1 MMMAGIGALVL
12 ISGLILY
19 MVFGQGQDLTEQM
32 DQNTASI
39 KDEIGE
45 VKEMA
50 ISPRVVLTL
59 AAFLV
64 SLTALALEGTLLV
77 ANREGGSISFFDLA
91 TEREIARVPIGS
103 AIPHEVA
110 ISPDGRWAVAG
121 EYGPNGSPGPRLI
134 VIDIVNARVMG
145 RIDLG
150 PASRPHDMVF
160 LPDSRRA
167 VATMQDSDML
177 ALVDAL
183 ALEVLRTY
191 PTGGREGHM
200 VRLSPDGSRAYVTSR
215 GAEGTLSVIYLE
227 EDIEPTVIEA
237 GPGAEGLTVTADG
250 AEVWVLNRQE
260 TTISVIDAQSL
271 KVVEEVSSHTFAG
284 RAEALEGGQVAVVNG
299 MGGQIVGGYLRL
311 YDAESRAVS
320 HDLLIPGNQ
329 SGTGGYG
336 LLVHGK
342 VVFLTTRSGGS
353 VLVYDLEDEDPD
365 APFTLATGHEGPDG
379 MAWTPL
385 RLNVFEN

>member
-1 MMMAGIGALVL
+1 MLGPVCARKVL
-12 ISGLILY
+12 
-19 MVFGQGQDLTEQM
+19 FGSSSM
-32 DQNTASI
+32 
-39 KDEIGE
+39 IGE

-91 TEREIARVPIGS
+91 TEREIARVPIGP

-121 EYGPNGSPGPRLI
+121 EYGPNGSPGQRLV

-227 EDIEPTVIEA
+227 EDIEPTVIET

-299 MGGQIVGGYLRL
+299 MGGQTVGGYLRL

-353 VLVYDLEDEDPD
+353 ILVYDLEDEDPGT
-365 APFTLATGHEGPDG
+365 PFALATGHEGPDG

>member
-1 MMMAGIGALVL
+1 M
-12 ISGLILY
+12 
-19 MVFGQGQDLTEQM
+19 
-32 DQNTASI
+32 
-39 KDEIGE
+39 IGE

-91 TEREIARVPIGS
+91 TEREIARVPIGP

-121 EYGPNGSPGPRLI
+121 EYGPNGSPGQRLV

-200 VRLSPDGSRAYVTSR
+200 VRLSPDGRRAYVTSR
-215 GAEGTLSVIYLE
+215 GAEGTLSVI
-227 EDIEPTVIEA
+227 
-237 GPGAEGLTVTADG
+237 
-250 AEVWVLNRQE
+250 
-260 TTISVIDAQSL
+260 
-271 KVVEEVSSHTFAG
+271 
-284 RAEALEGGQVAVVNG
+284 
-299 MGGQIVGGYLRL
+299 
-311 YDAESRAVS
+311 
-320 HDLLIPGNQ
+320 
-329 SGTGGYG
+329 
-336 LLVHGK
+336 
-342 VVFLTTRSGGS
+342 
-353 VLVYDLEDEDPD
+353 
-365 APFTLATGHEGPDG
+365 
-379 MAWTPL
+379 
-385 RLNVFEN
+385 